1 MNTLSYRTLAGNT
14 ETADKK
20 WYVVDAEGQT
30 VGRLASKVA
39 KVIRG
44 KYKTC
49 YTPHA
54 DCGDNVIIIN
64 AEKIAFSGTKLQDK
78 EYVRFSG
85 YPGCQ
90 RFTSAENMLK
100 NHPER
105 LIEKA
110 IKGMLPKN
118 TLGRK
123 LYTNL
128 KVYKGAS
135 HSHEAQQPELLN
147 LDTLK

>member
-1 MNTLSYRTLAGNT
+1 
-14 ETADKK
+14 
-20 WYVVDAEGQT
+20 
-30 VGRLASKVA
+30 
-39 KVIRG
+39 
-44 KYKTC
+44 
-49 YTPHA
+49 
-54 DCGDNVIIIN
+54 
-64 AEKIAFSGTKLQDK
+64 
-78 EYVRFSG
+78 
-85 YPGCQ
+85 
-90 RFTSAENMLK
+90 MLK

-128 KVYKGAS
+128 KVYKGAA